1 MSVVPDQT
9 AAWLTAFLDFPAPE
23 FDAGVRFWR
32 GATGYQLSAV
42 RGEHGEF
49 ATLVPPD
56 GHDYLRVQRLGEGFT
71 RLHLDVCVPDPEEFR
86 AQAVALGAAHAG
98 ATPGNLPV
106 LRTPSGLMLCVQG
119 PVAGAVPAGTTWPDG
134 HTSRVVQVCLDVP
147 RRSFDAEIEFWH
159 RILGGRW
166 VELEDAEI
174 VIRQAGES
182 ALSLR
187 LKPAEITPEVAAHLH
202 LVTDQRATEVERLVG
217 LGAVVRAVR
226 PAKSIL
232 EAPGGLAL
240 CVVDEA
246 GEGGTCR
253 L

>member
-1 MSVVPDQT
+1 MSDVPEQT
-9 AAWLTAFLDFPAPE
+9 PAWLTAFLDFPATE

-32 GATGYQLSAV
+32 GATGYQLSAS
-42 RGEHGEF
+42 RGEHGEL

-56 GHDYLRVQRLGEGFT
+56 GRDYLRVQRLGEGFT
-71 RLHLDVCVPDPEEFR
+71 RLHLDVSVPDPEEFR
-86 AQAVALGAAHAG
+86 AQAVALGATHAG

-106 LRTPSGLMLCVQG
+106 LRSPSGLMLCVQG
-119 PVAGAVPAGTTWPDG
+119 PVDGVAPTGTTWPDG
-134 HTSRVVQVCLDVP
+134 HSSRVVQVCLDVP
-147 RRSFDAEIEFWH
+147 RRWFEAEVDFWQ
-159 RILGGRW
+159 RMLGGRW
-166 VELEDAEI
+166 IELEDAEI
-174 VIRQAGES
+174 VIRQPGES

-202 LVTDQRATEVERLVG
+202 LVTDERGLEVDRLVG
-217 LGAVVRAVR
+217 LGAVTRAVR

-240 CVVDEA
+240 CVLEEA